1 MSATAHSEYLNRIQ
15 QCWRLRSVVDRMISR
30 VNTRYVALVLV
41 FAFCQVI
48 GAMCALPDLSVVE
61 GATQFVEEEMSCPM
75 HGTSMCPPSATSSSE
90 RQVKNGAVADAD
102 QTSAVP
108 SVFRILTNPS
118 AEPQWSW
125 NSDFSLVPLCISS
138 SSVLRI

>member
-1 MSATAHSEYLNRIQ
+1 MSATVHREYPNRIQ